1 MAVLREDDM
10 KALVLSGVL
19 LVSIPPLASA
29 GEVYGTIKEG
39 GKPVKDGLKV
49 GLACGAKAVAG
60 ETDKFGAYRL
70 FAADEG
76 KCTLTVRVGEES
88 PSTTVHSYA
97 DSARYNLVLER
108 KDGKYTL
115 RTE

>member
-1 MAVLREDDM
+1 M
-10 KALVLSGVL
+10 KALLLSIAL
-19 LVSIPPLASA
+19 LVSIPFAASA
-29 GEVYGTIKEG
+29 GEVYGTIKED

-49 GLACGAKAVAG
+49 ELACGAKPIAG

-70 FAADEG
+70 FAPEEG
-76 KCTLTVRVGEES
+76 KCTLTVRIGTEN
-88 PSTTVHSYA
+88 PSVTVHSFA
-97 DSARYNLVLER
+97 DSARYNVVLER

>member
-1 MAVLREDDM
+1 MKAVLLLA
-10 KALVLSGVL
+10 ALAVALPSTAL
-19 LVSIPPLASA
+19 A

-39 GKPVKDGLKV
+39 GKPVKEGLKV
-49 GLACGAKAVAG
+49 ELVCSGKTAAA

-70 FAADEG
+70 FAPAEG
-76 KCTLTVRVGEES
+76 KCTLTLVVGAER
-88 PSTTVHSYA
+88 PTVTLQSFE

>member
-1 MAVLREDDM
+1 M
-10 KALVLSGVL
+10 KALVVSVVL
-19 LVSIPPLASA
+19 LVSMPSLASA

-49 GLACGAKAVAG
+49 ELACGAKPVAG

-70 FAADEG
+70 FAPEEG
-76 KCTLTVRVGEES
+76 KCTLTVRIGDQS
-88 PSTTVHSYA
+88 PSVAVHSFA